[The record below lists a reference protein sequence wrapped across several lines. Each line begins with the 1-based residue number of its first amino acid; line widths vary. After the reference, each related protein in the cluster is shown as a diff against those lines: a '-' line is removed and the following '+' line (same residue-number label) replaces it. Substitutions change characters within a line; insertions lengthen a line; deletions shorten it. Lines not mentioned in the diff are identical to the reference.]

1 VDIQPASL
9 VDLESK
15 VAAGEALTRE
25 EVERVLRSP
34 DLPGVGML
42 GEMAR
47 KARSGD
53 RVTYARV
60 LTVAPGA
67 QVDGRGEAGEVRL
80 VGRPAS
86 ADEACER
93 VAAAV
98 PLAAGAALTGFSLG
112 DLLELVGGDHLAL
125 ADLAAA
131 LRQNGLAAVAE
142 IPLDRLGD
150 TENVIEVV
158 RAVIHG
164 GLGAWRATVD
174 RAPAAARLDL
184 IARAVALQR
193 EPMTSSVIGTLTGA
207 LKAFAPLPRIDD
219 DANPSTGYDDV
230 RTIAVAALMCPA
242 VPYIQ
247 VDWPLHGPKLAQ
259 VAITYG
265 ANDIDGISP
274 FDTLDLGPRRSPRED
289 VERQIRAAFAVPV
302 ARDGMFGS

>member
-1 VDIQPASL
+1 VDIKPASL

-15 VAAGEALTRE
+15 VAAGEALTRD
-25 EVERVLRSP
+25 EVERVLKSP
-34 DLPGVGML
+34 DLPGVGRL

-53 RVTYARV
+53 RVTYGRV

-67 QVDGRGEAGEVRL
+67 QADGRGEAGEVRL

-86 ADEACER
+86 AAEACER

-98 PLAAGAALTGFSLG
+98 PLAAGATLTGFSLG

-131 LRQNGLAAVAE
+131 LQHNGLAAVAE

-158 RAVIHG
+158 RAVRHG

-174 RAPAAARLDL
+174 RAPAEARLAL
-184 IARAVALQR
+184 IERAVALQW
-193 EPMTSSVIGTLTGA
+193 ETMTSSAIGARAGA
-207 LKAFAPLPRIDD
+207 LKAFAPLPRADD
-219 DANPSTGYDDV
+219 EASPSTGYDDV
-230 RTIAVAALMCPA
+230 RTIAAAALMCPS

-259 VAITYG
+259 VAIMYG
-265 ANDIDGISP
+265 ANDIDGISA
-274 FDTLDLGPRRSPRED
+274 FDTLAQGPRRSPRED
-289 VERQIRAAFAVPV
+289 AERQIRAAFAVPV

>member
-1 VDIQPASL
+1 MDIKPASL

-25 EVERVLRSP
+25 EAERVLNSP

-42 GEMAR
+42 GETAR
-47 KARSGD
+47 KARSGG
-53 RVTYARV
+53 RVTYGRV
-60 LTVAPGA
+60 LAVAPGA
-67 QVDGRGEAGEVRL
+67 RIDGRGDAGEVRL
-80 VGRPAS
+80 VGRPAT
-86 ADEACER
+86 AEEACER

-98 PLAAGAALTGFSLG
+98 PLAAGATLTGFSLG

-150 TENVIEVV
+150 AENVIEVV

-164 GLGAWRATVD
+164 GLSARRATVD
-174 RAPAAARLDL
+174 RASAEARLEV
-184 IARAVALQR
+184 IERAVAVQR
-193 EPMTSSVIGTLTGA
+193 ETGA
-207 LKAFAPLPRIDD
+207 LKAFAPLPRVDD
-219 DANPSTGYDDV
+219 AANPSTGYDDV

-259 VAITYG
+259 VAIMYG
-265 ANDIDGISP
+265 ANDIDGISA
-274 FDTLDLGPRRSPRED
+274 FDTLDQGPRRAPRED

-302 ARDGMFGS
+302 ARDGLFGS